1 MITPRDAG
9 VDGRAPGWYSCPD
22 AVVNHLRHHLSQS
35 ECLRLYFPRLQITI
49 VGRTVIRTGAEYRDS
64 LRDGRK
70 VWVIGEGRVDDLTT
84 HPATRAMVDYYVAWY
99 DRHFDPEWQDVLLM
113 PPDTKGERLPV
124 AFRVPQSSD
133 DLRRTSPAM
142 TSFTPVHH

>member
-1 MITPRDAG
+1 M
-9 VDGRAPGWYSCPD
+9 
-22 AVVNHLRHHLSQS
+22 VNHLRHHLSQP

-49 VGRTVIRTGAEYRDS
+49 LERTVIRTGAEYRDS

-70 VWVIGEGRVDDLTT
+70 IWVVGEGRVDDMTT

-113 PPDTKGERLPV
+113 PPDQGP
-124 AFRVPQSSD
+124 
-133 DLRRTSPAM
+133 PADEPGA
-142 TSFTPVHH
+142 S